1 MQENEQIIDSENT
14 TNEEAQELLSN
25 LCEEGFSGDVGKL
38 ALVLG
43 RDEDEI
49 REMIGGDET
58 IDEDL
63 LMKIR
68 GIIQERDI
76 PTD

>member
-1 MQENEQIIDSENT
+1 MQENEQTIDSENT
-14 TNEEAQELLSN
+14 TQEEAQKLLSN
-25 LCEEGFSGDVGKL
+25 LCEEGFSGDVEKL

-43 RDEDEI
+43 RDQDEI
-49 REMIGGDET
+49 QKIIDGDET

-68 GIIQERDI
+68 GIAQERDI

>member
-14 TNEEAQELLSN
+14 TNAEAQELLSN
-25 LCEEGFSGDVGKL
+25 LCEEGVSGDVGKL

>member
-1 MQENEQIIDSENT
+1 MQENEQTIDSENT
-14 TNEEAQELLSN
+14 TQEEAQELLSN

-43 RDEDEI
+43 RDQDEI
-49 REMIGGDET
+49 QKIIDGDET

-63 LMKIR
+63 LMKVR
-68 GIIQERDI
+68 GIIEERDI